1 MNHTGWGARPT
12 RDASWHRLKK
22 DLGAWLIM
30 LPGLALFTFFVWL
43 PLLSAIRMSFYK
55 TEGMR
60 ITEFVGTYNYTFILY
75 KDPDFWRAVQNTF
88 MYTLWSLLIGFVVPM
103 ALAVMVHETRR
114 GKSLFRTGLYL
125 PNIMPALATIFLWKF
140 LFRADGS
147 GGVNMLFQQLGFA
160 PTSWLS
166 NASLVIPVIV
176 VIMTWKGAGATMLIY
191 LAGLQSINQE
201 IYEAAIIDGAGVWGR
216 IKHIT
221 IPQMYNLGRTLLILQ
236 VIAVFQIL
244 YEPMVLTGG
253 GPNNASVSLMQLVYR
268 HAFEYG
274 DYSKASSISVLVSLV
289 LIALTLVYN
298 SISRPKEV

>member
-1 MNHTGWGARPT
+1 
-12 RDASWHRLKK
+12 
-22 DLGAWLIM
+22 
-30 LPGLALFTFFVWL
+30 
-43 PLLSAIRMSFYK
+43 
-55 TEGMR
+55 
-60 ITEFVGTYNYTFILY
+60 
-75 KDPDFWRAVQNTF
+75 
-88 MYTLWSLLIGFVVPM
+88 
-103 ALAVMVHETRR
+103 
-114 GKSLFRTGLYL
+114 
-125 PNIMPALATIFLWKF
+125 
-140 LFRADGS
+140 
-147 GGVNMLFQQLGFA
+147 
-160 PTSWLS
+160 
-166 NASLVIPVIV
+166 
-176 VIMTWKGAGATMLIY
+176 MTWKGAGATMLIY